1 MRNHRPVGWTTRH
14 GSGLALAAVV
24 LAAGCTGDDGVS
36 FVPCTPLA
44 CETGSPSCC
53 LPAYPGVWDPALE
66 LCFCPDFPGA
76 DVAIDTGSDADA
88 DSPAETEAAA
98 DADLD
103 VPPDVATDEGSAD
116 ERGPYPPRP
125 YGLQVG
131 DTMFNYA
138 FVTSTGYLT
147 LQDVRLSREHTV
159 LLLYLGS
166 ESCAYCGTET
176 PTLNDLYTEYEPQG
190 LQILGVL
197 ADDNLAEPSGAAA
210 DEYFRVRHGAEYL
223 VCANPWSGHTLM
235 SDLYPDGNVALPEN
249 FVVDLETMR
258 ILERMDGYPD
268 SGGLAP
274 FITPYL

>member
-1 MRNHRPVGWTTRH
+1 
-14 GSGLALAAVV
+14 
-24 LAAGCTGDDGVS
+24 
-36 FVPCTPLA
+36 
-44 CETGSPSCC
+44 
-53 LPAYPGVWDPALE
+53 
-66 LCFCPDFPGA
+66 
-76 DVAIDTGSDADA
+76 
-88 DSPAETEAAA
+88 
-98 DADLD
+98 
-103 VPPDVATDEGSAD
+103 
-116 ERGPYPPRP
+116 
-125 YGLQVG
+125 
-131 DTMFNYA
+131 
-138 FVTSTGYLT
+138 
-147 LQDVRLSREHTV
+147 VRLSREHTV
-159 LLLYLGS
+159 LLVYLGS

-223 VCANPWSGHTLM
+223 VCANLWSGHTLM